1 MSQPLVSVVIPT
13 YNRPDALA
21 ELLEC
26 LIGQNQPGLEVI
38 VVNDFGADVRPVC
51 ALYPELDLVV
61 IDQPENQGHVVARNA
76 GARLARGRFIML
88 CDDDDLVLPGHL
100 DRMLAE
106 IEGHDLVY
114 SDTEI
119 VQFRHRGRTRCPGE
133 RFLFAYR
140 FSPDLLR
147 MTNTFFSSGSL
158 YRRELHDRIGWFD
171 EEIFH
176 YWDWDFILRATGA
189 GRVKRV
195 PVASTLYAFA
205 PAGDNMSGAHGQMR
219 PYLDRLSAK
228 HGLGELPTM
237 NFFLMLEQPMLKAH
251 QAPSKRVW
259 DGEPIISRWARQ
271 TR

>member
-26 LIGQNQPGLEVI
+26 LLRQGRPDLEVI
-38 VVNDFGADVRPVC
+38 IVNDCGTDVRPVC
-51 ALYPELDLVV
+51 ALYPELDLSV
-61 IDQPENQGHVVARNA
+61 IDQPQNRKHVTARNA
-76 GARLARGRFIML
+76 GVRRARGRFIAL

-106 IEGHDLVY
+106 IDGHDLVY
-114 SDTEI
+114 ADTEI
-119 VQFRHRGRTRCPGE
+119 VQFEQRGRTRYGVE
-133 RFLFAYR
+133 RLLFAYR
-140 FSPDLLR
+140 FSPELLR
-147 MTNTFFSSGSL
+147 ITNTFFSSGCL
-158 YRRELHDRIGWFD
+158 YRRDLHDRIGFFD
-171 EEIFH
+171 EEVFH
-176 YWDWDFILRATGA
+176 YWDWDFILRTAAA

-205 PAGDNMSGAHGQMR
+205 AAGDNMSGAHSQMR

-251 QAPSKRVW
+251 QAPSQRVW
-259 DGEPIISRWARQ
+259 DGEPVVSRWAQ
-271 TR
+271 ST